1 MFKTNYIHS
10 IINKINTTY
19 YVAELDANNQPI
31 VAANAH
37 LEGYGAPAYSDNWKN
52 GINPTTATDTAATI
66 INPLEALSAPE
77 GGLEETEDTTEKT
90 TEKSSTTSDSSTST
104 KSSTAAK
111 TGDDTNMMIYWLL
124 LGMAVLAGC
133 TAVVYRKRKER

>member
-1 MFKTNYIHS
+1 
-10 IINKINTTY
+10 
-19 YVAELDANNQPI
+19 
-31 VAANAH
+31 
-37 LEGYGAPAYSDNWKN
+37 
-52 GINPTTATDTAATI
+52 
-66 INPLEALSAPE
+66 